1 MSKLSLILAVVAIG
15 LGGYA
20 ASEMCC
26 RDQRLSEMED
36 GVRDVRTS
44 MADLDAKLDRLLA
57 SGGHV
62 EPAMLS
68 AEGGGSPAVGRGA
81 GLATRT
87 PATPGER
94 LAALE
99 ETVAEQRETI
109 ADLKEKADKAPA
121 APSPMRF
128 MGRNSFYR
136 NLDAAA
142 KSMELSERQKVDMQ
156 DAIDLGKRELADL
169 YAIENDDGETWADL
183 RKGRMTQIG
192 TEGGITV
199 SMPDFRK
206 IAKFK
211 KARVPGTAETF
222 GDAEKRIRK
231 DAFADMRRTLT
242 PAQSKKWDSAH
253 KDPLLGSSMGGSGVM
268 ISAFTTDLSD
278 DDK

>member
-26 RDQRLSEMED
+26 RDQRLSEVEN
-36 GVRDVRTS
+36 GVHDVRTS

-68 AEGGGSPAVGRGA
+68 AEGGGSPAVGRDA

-109 ADLKEKADKAPA
+109 ADLKEKAGKATPA
-121 APSPMRF
+121 TRY
-128 MGRNSFYR
+128 MGRDRFYH
-136 NLDAAA
+136 NLDSAA
-142 KSMELSERQKVDMQ
+142 KSMELSERQKADMQ

-169 YAIENDDGETWADL
+169 YAIENDDGETWAAL

-211 KARVPGTAETF
+211 KTRVPGTAETF
-222 GDAEKRIRK
+222 GDAEKRIKK
-231 DAFADMRRTLT
+231 DAFGDMRRTLT
-242 PAQSKKWDSAH
+242 PAQSKKWDNAH
-253 KDPLLGSSMGGSGVM
+253 KDPLLGSSMGGSSVM
-268 ISAFTTDLSD
+268 ISAFTTDLSN
-278 DDK
+278 DK